1 MTTPANRPLP
11 QPSFGN
17 VPQQYDQGWMTSFT
31 ALLSRRLSLLA
42 GPNTVQQQIL
52 LQSPDGTVYQV
63 TVGNTGTLT
72 TTVATRGT
80 IQPPL

>member
-17 VPQQYDQGWMTSFT
+17 VPDKYDQTWLTAFTSQL
-31 ALLSRRLSLLA
+31 ARRLSLLA

-63 TVGNTGTLT
+63 TVSNSGTLT
-72 TTVATRGT
+72 TAVATRGT
-80 IQPPL
+80 VQPPI